1 VGGDFY
7 DFLDVDASPDGRL
20 ALVLGDV
27 SGKSIPASLLM
38 VAAKEIVNARAM
50 ADPDPAAV
58 FLAANRRLY
67 EIKRRMFVS
76 LSYFLLDPKAL
87 AMTYAFAGQPTPLLV
102 RPGSGSAAEIPC
114 PASRLPLG
122 AFRDTQYDAAS
133 LYLSRGD
140 LLLFYTDGLN
150 EAMSAEMTPYGD
162 ERLKASLVRHCRRSL
177 PDLADEL
184 LEDVRQYTHGAEQY
198 DDITFVLMRVT

>member
-1 VGGDFY
+1 
-7 DFLDVDASPDGRL
+7 
-20 ALVLGDV
+20 
-27 SGKSIPASLLM
+27 

-58 FLAANRRLY
+58 FEASNRRLY

-102 RPGSGSAAEIPC
+102 RPGSGAAVEIPA
-114 PASRLPLG
+114 PGTRLPLG
-122 AFRDTQYDAAS
+122 AFRDTRYDTAS

-150 EAMSAEMTPYGD
+150 EAMSAEMTPWGD
-162 ERLKASLVRHCRRSL
+162 DRLKASLVRHARRSL
-177 PDLADEL
+177 PDVADEL
-184 LEDVRQYTHGAEQY
+184 LEDVRQFTHGAEQY
-198 DDITFVLMRVT
+198 DDITFVLMRVA

>member
-1 VGGDFY
+1 
-7 DFLDVDASPDGRL
+7 
-20 ALVLGDV
+20 
-27 SGKSIPASLLM
+27 M

-58 FLAANRRLY
+58 FLASNRRLY

-102 RPGSGSAAEIPC
+102 RPGSGSAARSVPGLP
-114 PASRLPLG
+114 PAARARP
-122 AFRDTQYDAAS
+122 RPVYDASS

-162 ERLKASLVRHCRRSL
+162 ERLKASLVRHSRRSL

>member
-1 VGGDFY
+1 
-7 DFLDVDASPDGRL
+7 
-20 ALVLGDV
+20 
-27 SGKSIPASLLM
+27 M

-58 FLAANRRLY
+58 FLASNRRLY

-87 AMTYAFAGQPTPLLV
+87 AMTYAFA
-102 RPGSGSAAEIPC
+102 RPA
-114 PASRLPLG
+114 
-122 AFRDTQYDAAS
+122 DAAPRPAG
-133 LYLSRGD
+133 LGERGRDPVPGLPPAARGLPRHRLRRDVPVPVPGGPPALLHGRPERGD
-140 LLLFYTDGLN
+140 VGRNDTLRGRTAQGVARPPLPAG
-150 EAMSAEMTPYGD
+150 P
-162 ERLKASLVRHCRRSL
+162 C